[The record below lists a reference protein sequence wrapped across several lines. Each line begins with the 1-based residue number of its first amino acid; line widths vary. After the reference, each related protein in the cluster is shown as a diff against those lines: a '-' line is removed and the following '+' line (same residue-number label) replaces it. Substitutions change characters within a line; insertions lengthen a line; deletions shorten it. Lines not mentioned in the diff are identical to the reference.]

1 MNKTTHKFWIEKH
14 KKEGDK
20 LQKRK
25 SVEPAPGTHTPIPLG
40 YNTFD
45 RIMTAVLMK
54 RKKKDKDV
62 FHGFGSD
69 AKFEYTRPS
78 KKKIIEQR
86 PTPSTYDLR
95 LEWKGKNMDLRGN
108 NWIRSR
114 SYGRS

>member
-1 MNKTTHKFWIEKH
+1 
-14 KKEGDK
+14 
-20 LQKRK
+20 
-25 SVEPAPGTHTPIPLG
+25 
-40 YNTFD
+40 
-45 RIMTAVLMK
+45 MTAEQLR
-54 RKKKDKDV
+54 RKKKDKST

-86 PTPSTYDLR
+86 PAPCAYSLG

-114 SYGRS
+114 SYGRSQSVYH